1 MSDMSEQT
9 FDNNRSCGCHTIY
22 LLKRGSGIDTQS
34 LFKARVTPGAILP
47 VDNDG
52 DLTPMIFHT
61 CGAPQHRHLVI
72 KDGEL
77 SEKTA

>member
-1 MSDMSEQT
+1 MT
-9 FDNNRSCGCHTIY
+9 DNNRSCGCHTIY
-22 LLKRGSGIDTQS
+22 LLKRAGGINPQS
-34 LFKARVTPGAILP
+34 LCKARTTPGAILS

-52 DLTPMIFHT
+52 DLAPMIFHT
-61 CGAPQHRHLVI
+61 CGQPQQRYLVI